1 MPITHIAPTRTLPA
15 ITASA
20 LAFVLVA
27 CSTTGGS
34 SEPVSLDQASQALK
48 VSQTSALHIDASGRW
63 FQFGQA
69 PAPGL
74 PWPAFEV
81 SRYSADIDY
90 AAPAARVQITRR
102 QLIEAGRERPAP
114 VDQSVDQYVAAAQ
127 AWNRGTTDNAP
138 ATAQPAALAERR
150 AEIWSTPQGF
160 LKAAQAH
167 QAKTRATA
175 DGTEVSFDVDAKTHY
190 VGWLN
195 GRGEVSRVQTWVD
208 TPVLGDTLVETR
220 FEGYQDFGGV
230 PFPSRIVRS
239 QGGHPVLELKVTQVQ
254 AAINAG
260 TNLAVPAEVAS
271 AKPAVVTVAANKL
284 ADGVYYLTGGTHHS
298 VLIEQ
303 RDHLVVVEAP
313 LNEERSLAVIAK
325 ARELAPGK
333 PIKYLVN
340 THAHFDHSGGL
351 RTFVD
356 AGATI
361 VTNTANRSFYE
372 QAWAAPRSINP
383 DQLALSRKAPR
394 FETFTG
400 KHVLSDGQRSIEIH
414 DIAGNGHNDAFSL
427 VYLPAEKVLVEADAY
442 TPLAANAPAP
452 TARNP
457 YTTNLYQ
464 NVLKL
469 KLDVAQ
475 IAALHGPRVV
485 ALADLRAAAEVANTA
500 QR

>member
-1 MPITHIAPTRTLPA
+1 M
-15 ITASA
+15 
-20 LAFVLVA
+20 LVA
-27 CSTTGGS
+27 CSTAGSS

-48 VSQTSALHIDASGRW
+48 VSQTQALHIEATGRW

-74 PWPAFEV
+74 PWPAFDV

-90 AAPAARVQITRR
+90 AAPAARVQITR
-102 QLIEAGRERPAP
+102 QQVIEAGRERPAP
-114 VDQSVDQYVAAAQ
+114 ADQSVDQYVAGTQ
-127 AWNRGTTDNAP
+127 AWNRGTAA
-138 ATAQPAALAERR
+138 ATTQPAALAERR

-160 LKAAQAH
+160 VKAAQAH
-167 QAKTRATA
+167 QARTRATG

-195 GRGEVSRVQTWVD
+195 ARGEVSRVQTWVD

-220 FEGYQDFGGV
+220 FEAYQDFGGV

-239 QGGHPVLELKVTQVQ
+239 QGGHPVLELKVAQVQ
-254 AAINAG
+254 AALGAG
-260 TNLAVPAEVAS
+260 TSLAVPAEVAS
-271 AKPAVVTVAANKL
+271 ARPASVTVSSSKL

-303 RDHLVVVEAP
+303 RDHLVIVEAP

-325 ARELAPGK
+325 ARERAPGK

-351 RTFVD
+351 RTFAD

-361 VTNTANRSFYE
+361 VTNAANRPFYE

-383 DQLALSRKAPR
+383 DQLALSRKTPR

-400 KHVLSDGQRSIEIH
+400 KHVLSDGQRTIEIH

-442 TPLAANAPAP
+442 TPPAANAPAP
-452 TARNP
+452 TSRNP

-464 NVLKL
+464 NVLRL
-469 KLDVAQ
+469 KLDVTQ

-485 ALADLRAAAEVANTA
+485 NLAELRSAAEVANTA
-500 QR
+500 LR

>member
-1 MPITHIAPTRTLPA
+1 
-15 ITASA
+15 
-20 LAFVLVA
+20 
-27 CSTTGGS
+27 
-34 SEPVSLDQASQALK
+34 
-48 VSQTSALHIDASGRW
+48 
-63 FQFGQA
+63 
-69 PAPGL
+69 
-74 PWPAFEV
+74 
-81 SRYSADIDY
+81 
-90 AAPAARVQITRR
+90 
-102 QLIEAGRERPAP
+102 
-114 VDQSVDQYVAAAQ
+114 
-127 AWNRGTTDNAP
+127 
-138 ATAQPAALAERR
+138 
-150 AEIWSTPQGF
+150 
-160 LKAAQAH
+160 
-167 QAKTRATA
+167 
-175 DGTEVSFDVDAKTHY
+175 
-190 VGWLN
+190 
-195 GRGEVSRVQTWVD
+195 
-208 TPVLGDTLVETR
+208 
-220 FEGYQDFGGV
+220 
-230 PFPSRIVRS
+230 
-239 QGGHPVLELKVTQVQ
+239 
-254 AAINAG
+254 
-260 TNLAVPAEVAS
+260 
-271 AKPAVVTVAANKL
+271 
-284 ADGVYYLTGGTHHS
+284 

-361 VTNTANRSFYE
+361 VTNAANRSFYE
-372 QAWAAPRSINP
+372 QAWSVPRSINP

-414 DIAGNGHNDAFSL
+414 DIVGNGHNDAFSL

-442 TPLAANAPAP
+442 TPPAANAPAL

-485 ALADLRAAAEVANTA
+485 GLADLRAAAEVANTA